1 MLTTA
6 STARGGAPGAA
17 GEVAV
22 LADVVEPLGAGAAL
36 DDAVVV
42 VGATGGGVTEGRS
55 AGVLVA
61 GFTAVTGKVAVTVHS
76 GPGSAGSAARTR
88 SARVAPGVVAAA
100 ATTSTATA
108 DHPASAGRRRFHPM
122 SAPQHPVTG

>member
-1 MLTTA
+1 MPTTA
-6 STARGGAPGAA
+6 STARSGVPGAA
-17 GEVAV
+17 GEVVV
-22 LADVVEPLGAGAAL
+22 LTDVVAPVGRAAL
-36 DDAVVV
+36 DAPVVVV
-42 VGATGGGVTEGRS
+42 VGATGGGVTEGCS
-55 AGVLVA
+55 EGALAAGLV
-61 GFTAVTGKVAVTVHS
+61 AVTGKVAVTVHS
-76 GPGSAGSAARTR
+76 GADSAGSTARTR